1 MPVETNGR
9 KISRDDLQAAF
20 TKAIGEGE
28 DTVRASLPPVLVVAG
43 AVVVGVVA
51 VAYFFGRRGGRSD
64 SAIVEIRRL

>member
-20 TKAIGEGE
+20 TKAIGEGQE
-28 DTVRASLPPVLVVAG
+28 SVRASLPPVIVVAG
-43 AVVVGVVA
+43 AVAVGLVA
-51 VAYFFGRRGGRSD
+51 IAYLFGRRGGRSD